1 MHILRTWLLRRWC
14 FWHPVRLDFPSSLSS
29 ATSYTRIRICRIENV
44 MAVRE
49 AKTRGQFPKGQ
60 KYFSFEQ
67 LTFVPI
73 QKKLIDVEL
82 LSKEE
87 ISYLDG
93 ESLLS
98 VSPLIAIPEYHQ
110 ECREKVSPLLS
121 GATLKWLEDS
131 TKPL

>member
-1 MHILRTWLLRRWC
+1 
-14 FWHPVRLDFPSSLSS
+14 
-29 ATSYTRIRICRIENV
+29 

-87 ISYLDG
+87 ISYLNG
-93 ESLLS
+93 ECS
-98 VSPLIAIPEYHQ
+98 
-110 ECREKVSPLLS
+110 
-121 GATLKWLEDS
+121 
-131 TKPL
+131 